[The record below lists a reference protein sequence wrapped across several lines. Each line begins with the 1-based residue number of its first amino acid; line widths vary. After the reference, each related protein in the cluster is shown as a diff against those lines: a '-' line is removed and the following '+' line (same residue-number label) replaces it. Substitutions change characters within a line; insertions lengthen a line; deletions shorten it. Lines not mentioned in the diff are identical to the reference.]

1 MSFFCENWLRF
12 IGFLCVGVRCARI
25 TRFIDREY
33 YLRFV
38 SFLLGRPMCFP
49 VGDSMNGPRADPP
62 SLHLNQ
68 LAPSRAYS
76 PRPPT
81 VASQNGRFHLFGTRC
96 PHSQH
101 THTHTKSDHL
111 SLTHFR
117 SNDPDRS
124 PTQWQRGAWP
134 VPAGGTF
141 CDTLASNSWTRF
153 VCFTCKR
160 SETSASCAKK
170 SV

>member
-1 MSFFCENWLRF
+1 MDVTERGKMVNDVKAEAQLCPMERSCRLIIIIMAVNKNELFFF
-12 IGFLCVGVRCARI
+12 VKIGSDLLDFCVSGVRCARI

-101 THTHTKSDHL
+101 TH
-111 SLTHFR
+111 
-117 SNDPDRS
+117 
-124 PTQWQRGAWP
+124 QI
-134 VPAGGTF
+134 
-141 CDTLASNSWTRF
+141 
-153 VCFTCKR
+153 
-160 SETSASCAKK
+160 
-170 SV
+170 